1 MAAGSFVSLPNSSII
16 DTTKQVAMFSGYQK
30 VFIANASLFYIA
42 DFANDELSTAGIAAG
57 GTYPRKDTIV
67 EGQSSGAKM
76 VVDFI
81 TDTTGAAKVYGYTTT
96 SDPFTNGEVVANAT
110 ASVSFTLNAAP
121 VDHPHFYAWTP
132 FGEDPSFGEMPTDAT
147 LGVLYRGRVV
157 LAGNQDYPYQWYM
170 SRVANPWDWAYF
182 ATDALSPVAGADA
195 DAGQMGDIIQA
206 LVSYND
212 DYLIIGGASTIYL
225 MRGDPAAGGSLDKL
239 TDTTGIFGQYSWCFD
254 ESRNFYFFGAQG
266 IYKLGADFAGLEN
279 LTMGA
284 LPALVAD
291 EAPDPSTHRI
301 TMAYDN
307 ERYGVLICI
316 TTILTGANSNYFLDL
331 RTGGFFPE
339 NYPNACGVYSSMY
352 YDSNDKS
359 LTGLLLGCTDGY
371 VRTFDDAS
379 KNDDQGDTN
388 ATIDSYAV
396 IGPAAIGV
404 DGSS

>member
-1 MAAGSFVSLPNSSII
+1 MVIDYIDAA
-16 DTTKQVAMFSGYQK
+16 
-30 VFIANASLFYIA
+30 
-42 DFANDELSTAGIAAG
+42 
-57 GTYPRKDTIV
+57 
-67 EGQSSGAKM
+67 SGA
-76 VVDFI
+76 
-81 TDTTGAAKVYGYTTT
+81 ALVYGYTTT
-96 SDPFTNGEVVANAT
+96 SDPFENGDICTNAV
-110 ASVSFTLNAAP
+110 ASVSFTLNQAP
-121 VDHPHFYAWTP
+121 VDHPHFYAWTRYA
-132 FGEDPSFGEMPTDAT
+132 DSATYGEMPTDAT

-170 SRVANPWDWAYF
+170 SRVADPFDWAYF

-195 DAGQMGDIIQA
+195 DAGQMGDIITA

-212 DYLIIGGASTIYL
+212 DYLIIGGAATIYL

-239 TDTTGIFGQYSWCFD
+239 TDTTGIFGQYSYCFD

-266 IYKLGADFAGLEN
+266 IYKLRADFAGLEN

-291 EAPDPSTHRI
+291 EAPNPSTHRI

-307 ERYGVLICI
+307 ERYGILICI
-316 TTILTGANSNYFLDL
+316 TTIASGANSNYFLDL

-339 NYPNACGVYSSMY
+339 TYPNPCGVYSALY
-352 YDSNDKS
+352 YNSNDKS
-359 LTGLLLGCTDGY
+359 LSGMLLGCTDGY
-371 VRTFDDAS
+371 VRTFDDAA
-379 KNDDQGDTN
+379 KNDDQGATN

-404 DGSS
+404 DKESRGRLKTLGITTGSDTDGVDYSLYVKDSAEEVVDAVEAADTP